1 MDMFSH
7 SPQIQT
13 DPDVIRRRYETLLSL
28 FIDEFSA
35 GLGEIYSDSI
45 YLCKELLHCAVNA
58 YFDDICKY
66 KAYAGSEF
74 ADRHKQAAYTMIWI
88 SRFKPIQIV
97 EGTKMNTTLLT
108 VNEAFAIFAGLMF
121 LHPSIMN
128 GMTKSFYNHLLYTLT
143 YRETGGR
150 SLATILYLMEKA
162 SDSGMSY

>member
-1 MDMFSH
+1 MDSH
-7 SPQIQT
+7 SPLIKS
-13 DPDVIRRRYETLLSL
+13 DPEVIRKRYETLLNL
-28 FIDEFSA
+28 YVNEFSA
-35 GLGEIYSDSI
+35 GLGNEFTDCI

-97 EGTKMNTTLLT
+97 NSNRINTTLLT

-121 LHPSIMN
+121 LNPSIMK
-128 GMTKSFYNHLLYTLT
+128 GMTKSFYDHLLYTLT
-143 YRETGGR
+143 YRDIGCR
-150 SLATILYLMEKA
+150 ALATILYLMEKA
-162 SDSGMSY
+162 SESGIKY